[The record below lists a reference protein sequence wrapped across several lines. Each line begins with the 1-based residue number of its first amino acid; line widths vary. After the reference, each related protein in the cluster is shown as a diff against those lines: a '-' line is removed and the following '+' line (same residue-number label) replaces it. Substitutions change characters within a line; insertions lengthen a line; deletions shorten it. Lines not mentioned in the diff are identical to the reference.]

1 MTIEKVR
8 ETVAEQLG
16 MDINEISADT
26 TFEDLGIDSLDT
38 VELMMELEDV
48 FGIEIDAEKAGNSVS
63 SLSSYID
70 SIKG

>member
-16 MDINEISADT
+16 MDINEINADT

-48 FGIEIDAEKAGNSVS
+48 FNIEIDAEKVGNSVS
-63 SLSSYID
+63 TLAAYID

>member
-8 ETVAEQLG
+8 ETVAEQLS

-48 FGIEIDAEKAGNSVS
+48 FGIEIDAEKVGNSVS
-63 SLSSYID
+63 SLAAYID
-70 SIKG
+70 SIKE

>member
-16 MDINEISADT
+16 MDIDEISADT

-38 VELMMELEDV
+38 VELMMELEEV
-48 FGIEIDAEKAGNSVS
+48 FNIEIDAEKVGNSVS